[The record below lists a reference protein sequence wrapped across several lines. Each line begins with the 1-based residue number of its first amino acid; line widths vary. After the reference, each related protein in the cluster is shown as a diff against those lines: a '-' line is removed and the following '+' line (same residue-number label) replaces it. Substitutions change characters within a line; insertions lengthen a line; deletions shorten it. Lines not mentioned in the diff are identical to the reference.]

1 MATSTTNQPVIVNNQ
16 PGIAAPDT
24 TVPATVGDPNTPPV
38 DPNVITPDPGTLP
51 GTTTVPTVPTDTTG
65 TGSGLFSGLS
75 SLLPGGS
82 NAPTGMAIAGTGLG
96 LAAASEAQQDIANLA
111 NQEIGLGKPF
121 VDAAG
126 KDLAAYQAGTISPQ
140 EQAAADYLKSVGATN
155 VSEAAPLMQLGNTYL
170 GYAQTGTLPPAV
182 QAQLDQQTAAAKAAA
197 LQQYGGDSSA
207 ASAVLGQ
214 IDMQAALTKQ
224 NMINQYGQQ
233 GQQYY
238 NAGTTLQQQG
248 QADTA
253 AGYQAIVNDIQQ
265 NLNNAISEATTG
277 FGPIEQGIQ
286 TEIQGDAAI
295 ADALMGMF
303 GELYKNVAANSAG
316 GGGTT
321 TSGGGGGGGAGTG
334 AGVGGGGGG
343 YGATP
348 ATNAALTSAGN
359 MIANPMVPTTPTV
372 DPTTGALIYTGNV
385 LSGPS
390 GITTGTSLDPNAYV
404 PGTTVNQ
411 NQPYTAGG
419 NIPGTSFNPNMPD
432 PWASSGATSSGVE
445 IQNPD
450 GTYSPAVPGA
460 VGGGANIA
468 PTGAPSD
475 VLGNISSSF
484 YNGSFQSPPSYSSY
498 VNYVA

>member
-1 MATSTTNQPVIVNNQ
+1 MATPTTNQPVIVNNQ

-51 GTTTVPTVPTDTTG
+51 GTSTVPTVPTDTTG
-65 TGSGLFSGLS
+65 TSSGLFSDLFSGLS

-96 LAAASEAQQDIANLA
+96 LAAASEAQKDIANLA

-303 GELYKNVAANSAG
+303 GELYKNVAASSSG
-316 GGGTT
+316 GGSSSTKPSVT
-321 TSGGGGGGGAGTG
+321 VPSPGGGGGGGGGTPS
-334 AGVGGGGGG
+334 GGGGG
-343 YGATP
+343 TP
-348 ATNAALTSAGN
+348 ATIG
-359 MIANPMVPTTPTV
+359 
-372 DPTTGALIYTGNV
+372 
-385 LSGPS
+385 
-390 GITTGTSLDPNAYV
+390 DPNNPPV
-404 PGTTVNQ
+404 DRGVITPDPGTLPGTTTPPN
-411 NQPYTAGG
+411 YDFGG
-419 NIPGTSFNPNMPD
+419 
-432 PWASSGATSSGVE
+432 GAPSSGVE
-445 IQNPD
+445 IQNPN

-460 VGGGANIA
+460 VGGGADIV
-468 PTGAPSD
+468 PTGTPSD

-498 VNYVA
+498 VNYTGY